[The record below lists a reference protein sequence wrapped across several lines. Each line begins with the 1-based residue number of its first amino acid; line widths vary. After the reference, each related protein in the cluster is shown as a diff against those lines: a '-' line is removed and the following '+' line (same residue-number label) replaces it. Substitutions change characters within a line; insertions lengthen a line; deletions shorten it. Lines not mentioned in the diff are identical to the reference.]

1 MTKTRTAWLALL
13 LLGSVS
19 AVAAMLTGSW
29 RAPAAVEEASN
40 QAVVQAE
47 PVDNTLPTAGTTETT
62 GTEVASR
69 EGVDPSASLLLR
81 GAELPAAPPPAAP
94 ETMTSMNTPSMNPP
108 NTNSPNMNNPET
120 NAPNINIMGR
130 RWHDAGAA
138 TKLTTTPPNAQ
149 QLKKLRD
156 SKAEMRAKRSKAA
169 ANVKACS
176 QSNDFQ
182 NLLRKLYLSPPC
194 AI

>member
-47 PVDNTLPTAGTTETT
+47 PVDNTLPTAGTETT

-94 ETMTSMNTPSMNPP
+94 ETMTSMNTPSMNTP
-108 NTNSPNMNNPET
+108 NINSPNMNNPET

-138 TKLTTTPPNAQ
+138 TKLSAASAQ

-169 ANVKACS
+169 ASVRACS
-176 QSNDFQ
+176 QSNGFQ

-194 AI
+194 TI